1 MILRSNALLLKSE
14 GPRVKRDDSPIRAE
28 YLFFCSLTP
37 KLAAGLAL
45 AGFRTMLEIQEHIS
59 LKPFNTFGIDV
70 KARYFSEIRNCDEI
84 AQFIPTLEK
93 DHQPLL
99 FLGGGSN
106 VLFTKDYPG
115 TVIRIATRG
124 IKILREDSDYVFIN
138 AEAGEVWDEFVKYT
152 VDRKWGGLE
161 NLSLIPGNVGAAPVQ
176 NIGAY
181 GVELKDV
188 FCELEAFDLMTFEKR
203 KFSREEC
210 LFGYRESVFKN
221 PGKKYLILNVTFQLT
236 KYPVLRLDY
245 GKIREELLAFQ
256 IQDPTLCDVREA
268 VIRIRRKKLP
278 DPVLIGNAGS
288 FFKNPVITG
297 ERLEQI
303 RFEHSEVVHFPF
315 NDEFKLSAAWLIEQ
329 CGWKNRRQGDVG
341 TYSGQPLVLV
351 NHGLATGKEILD
363 FANQIRESVYAKFGI
378 DLETEVNIV

>member
-1 MILRSNALLLKSE
+1 MS
-14 GPRVKRDDSPIRAE
+14 
-28 YLFFCSLTP
+28 
-37 KLAAGLAL
+37 
-45 AGFRTMLEIQEHIS
+45 
-59 LKPFNTFGIDV
+59 
-70 KARYFSEIRNCDEI
+70 CDEI
-84 AQFIPTLEK
+84 TQFIPTLEK

-99 FLGGGSN
+99 FMGGGSN

-115 TVIRIATRG
+115 TIIRIATRG
-124 IKILREDSDYVFIN
+124 IKILKEDSDYVFIN

-152 VDRKWGGLE
+152 VDRKWCGLE

-188 FCELEAFDLMTFEKR
+188 FCELEAFDLVTFEKR

-210 LFGYRESVFKN
+210 LFGYRESVFKH
-221 PGKKYLILNVTFQLT
+221 PGRNYLIMNVTFRLT
-236 KYPVLRLDY
+236 KYPVLHLDY
-245 GKIREELLAFQ
+245 GKIREELFTLQ
-256 IQDPTLCDVREA
+256 IQDPTIRDVREA

-297 ERLEQI
+297 EQLEQI
-303 RFEHSEVVHFPF
+303 RFEHSGIVHFPF

-351 NHGLATGKEILD
+351 NYGLATGKDILD
-363 FANQIRESVYAKFGI
+363 FANQIRESVYEKFGI
-378 DLETEVNIV
+378 NLETEVNIV